1 MNAKRYLRNP
11 LRSSEHLLMLLVVT
25 ALSATACKDDPAPTP
40 SPDSSS
46 SAASKEGKEK
56 KASSASK
63 LDPLAVKTYRAES
76 CYFGT
81 LSLRQARAAYQASLG
96 GAEPGDGK
104 IPNFGAATKEP
115 VAADKAGDKAGD
127 KAADKEKGD
136 ASAKAAPK
144 DKAAP
149 AGSAAKAAGSAKPA
163 DKAADKPVEKRA
175 DKAAPAPSGS
185 AGKLAKTLGN
195 RPRPV
200 PYERHARSCTVAAGI
215 KTPAAPGL
223 DEVLAEFAPYAVA
236 LSKDIATANSY
247 YAKEEYK
254 GDSFAKGKELHK
266 KLTDGFAKLDELQ
279 KKLGDALHGFTD
291 KNKPDTSKYT
301 DGQKV
306 ANAGVELAHDA
317 MHILTADTVD
327 VAKLKEKV
335 EALDKNVAELKKF
348 GEDHKDDAWARIVAP
363 SLESFQKEAKRV
375 SEVAD
380 LKSTPPDDLLALVT
394 NFTRVLESQNR
405 GLTRQVSGG
414 GGATGGEF
422 MKKRPTLKVPQGG
435 GDH

>member
-1 MNAKRYLRNP
+1 MNAKRSYW
-11 LRSSEHLLMLLVVT
+11 MLLAVA
-25 ALSATACKDDPAPTP
+25 ALSASACKDDPAPTP
-40 SPDSSS
+40 SPEGSS

-56 KASSASK
+56 KASAASK

-81 LSLRQARAAYQASLG
+81 LSLRQARAAYTASLG
-96 GAEPGDGK
+96 GAEPGEGK

-115 VAADKAGDKAGD
+115 EKKDEAKKDEKAKEAA
-127 KAADKEKGD
+127 KE
-136 ASAKAAPK
+136 
-144 DKAAP
+144 KAAP
-149 AGSAAKAAGSAKPA
+149 AGSAAPKAAGSAKPSE
-163 DKAADKPVEKRA
+163 KPAEKKEEKTA
-175 DKAAPAPSGS
+175 DKAAPATSGS
-185 AGKLAKTLGN
+185 AAKLTKPLGN

-223 DEVLAEFAPYAVA
+223 DEVLAEFAPYAVQ
-236 LSKDIATANSY
+236 LSKDIAAANSY
-247 YAKEEYK
+247 YAKEEFK

-291 KNKPDTSKYT
+291 KNKPDASKYT
-301 DGQKV
+301 EGQKL
-306 ANAGVELAHDA
+306 ANAGVEVAHDT
-317 MHILTADTVD
+317 MHLLTGEAVD
-327 VAKLKEKV
+327 AGKVKEKV
-335 EALDKNVAELKKF
+335 TALDKAIADLKKY

-375 SEVAD
+375 SELAD
-380 LKSTPPDDLLALVT
+380 LKTTPPDDLLALVT

-414 GGATGGEF
+414 GGSGGEF